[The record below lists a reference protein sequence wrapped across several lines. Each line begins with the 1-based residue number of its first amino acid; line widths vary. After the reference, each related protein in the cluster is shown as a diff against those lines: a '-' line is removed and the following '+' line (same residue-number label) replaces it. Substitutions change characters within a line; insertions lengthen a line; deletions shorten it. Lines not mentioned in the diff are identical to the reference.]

1 MIGDD
6 FYDLLENRDLYIIQN
21 PIFYEIIRNTWVKT
35 AYPQMLTH
43 PYTAEFLFLLSKSKN
58 IKKVLEIGTFTGF
71 TTILFATSTDN
82 DALIYTIEKHRE
94 YEELIN
100 EHIALANVQDK
111 IKIFWGEALDV
122 LSILNDKF
130 DLISFDADK
139 VNYPKYLELCI
150 ELLNKDGI
158 LAFDNVDWYGN
169 IHNNA
174 KDKKTKTIKEIKI
187 KAEELQRINPTLL
200 KEMTLPIGDGILL
213 IQKLNF

>member
-1 MIGDD
+1 MINDD
-6 FYDLLENRDLYIIQN
+6 FYYLLENRELNIIHD

-43 PYTAEFLFLLSKSKN
+43 PFTAEFLFLLAKSKN

-71 TTILFATSTDN
+71 TSILFAKSTAD
-82 DALIYTIEKHRE
+82 DTLIYTIEKHKE

-111 IKIFWGEALDV
+111 IKVFWGDALD
-122 LSILNDKF
+122 ILTNFNDKF
-130 DLISFDADK
+130 DLIYVDADK
-139 VNYPKYLELCI
+139 INYSKYLELCI

-158 LAFDNVDWYGN
+158 LTFDNVNWYGN
-169 IHNNA
+169 IDNNSI
-174 KDKKTKTIKEIKI
+174 DKKTLTIKELKI
-187 KAEELQRINPTLL
+187 KAEELQRKNPTQI
-200 KEMTLPIGDGILL
+200 KEITLPIGDGILL